1 MASSLFQNQPKTPMM
16 NNPLHMI
23 GELKKFMSSGITP
36 EKAEEIV
43 MNKINSGEMS
53 KEQFEHLKSQA
64 QQFQDVINFLK

>member
-1 MASSLFQNQPKTPMM
+1 
-16 NNPLHMI
+16 MI